1 MLGLVIITK
10 DSNFNC
16 SHDVASNLEH
26 ALSLI
31 NMLTLEHDRPDVEIY
46 LLKVTGDNSGK
57 YYMLDGNWS
66 DKPFNLNLR

>member
-10 DSNFNC
+10 DSKFNC
-16 SHDVASNLEH
+16 SHDVALNLEN

-46 LLKVTGDNSGK
+46 LLQVTGDNSGK
-57 YYMLDGNWS
+57 YYTLDGGWS
-66 DKPFNLNLR
+66 DTPFNLNLR